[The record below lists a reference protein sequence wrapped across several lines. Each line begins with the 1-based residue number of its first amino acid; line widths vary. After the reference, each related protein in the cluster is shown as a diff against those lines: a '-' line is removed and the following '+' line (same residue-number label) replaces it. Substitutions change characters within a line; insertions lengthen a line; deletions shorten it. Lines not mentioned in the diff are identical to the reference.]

1 MAKTPTARTADTGGI
16 AGERL
21 RSFVERYENLEAE
34 LKDTNGLKKDLL
46 AELRGEGFDQ
56 PIFKKIIARRA
67 KGSEVAAEED
77 DLIAIYENAINGTNP
92 RSDEQEAA

>member
-1 MAKTPTARTADTGGI
+1 MANNPTARTADTGGI
-16 AGERL
+16 AGARL

-34 LKDTNGLKKDLL
+34 LKTTNTDKKELL

-56 PIFKKIIARRA
+56 PTFKKIITRRA
-67 KGSEVAAEED
+67 KGSEVVAEED
-77 DLIAIYENAINGTNP
+77 DLISIYEAAINGTNS